1 MTILAFGCSV
11 THGAELVH
19 PDQHEDNTKFSYPN
33 LIADALGT
41 DCLNLATCGI
51 SNEQIFHN
59 VVGACDMVKH
69 IKIDAVIV
77 GWTSTIREYWQAD
90 GRTWQFI
97 PSWCAT
103 TATGK
108 FNHFKDYADKNIDLY
123 PRLCADE
130 EQYLEPLSKMYEYLT
145 RYKFDINE
153 YETKKQNYISS
164 VRRYCNQRSYKLIE
178 TCCLGDVEDIQFKLD
193 TFGTWRQGIGHPTRE
208 DHKQIAQQILL
219 TL

>member
-11 THGAELVH
+11 THGAELVTS
-19 PDQHEDNTKFSYPN
+19 DQNEANTKFSYPN

-41 DCLNLATCGI
+41 DCLNLAICGI

-59 VVGACDMVKH
+59 VINATVNH
-69 IKIDAVIV
+69 IKVDAVIV
-77 GWTSTIREYWQAD
+77 GWTSTVREYWQAD
-90 GRTWQFI
+90 GRIWQFI

-108 FNHFKDYADKNIDLY
+108 FNHFKDYIDADINLH

-130 EQYLEPLSKMYEYLT
+130 EQYLEPLAEMYKYLT
-145 RYKFDINE
+145 RYKFDIDE
-153 YETKKQNYISS
+153 YDIKKQNYISS
-164 VRRYCNQRSYKLIE
+164 IRRYCDQHSYKLIE
-178 TCCLGDVEDIQFKLD
+178 TCCLGDVEDIPFKLD
-193 TFGTWRQGIGHPTRE
+193 TIGTWRQGLGHPTRE
-208 DHKQIAQQILL
+208 DHKQIAQQVLL